1 MSASAAVALLYAVVR
16 TQRPPQACGRR
27 EVKPAHRQIMA
38 HAACPRRHASQQHLG
53 AELKDERGIG
63 PMTRRPEPS
72 AKHVL
77 VDCVRRQRASCCRL
91 AQPTRRLHHLVT
103 ARLHVHHSHADGPPL
118 GGGRRRL
125 REARWAGGGQRG
137 VGIRRVHAQL
147 AQCGAQIGLSAREI
161 ALGIAER
168 DVAYARVGAPVDE
181 TRDVRENEL
190 AVLRVNAAGKRRLA
204 GAVRAG

>member
-1 MSASAAVALLYAVVR
+1 
-16 TQRPPQACGRR
+16 
-27 EVKPAHRQIMA
+27 
-38 HAACPRRHASQQHLG
+38 
-53 AELKDERGIG
+53 
-63 PMTRRPEPS
+63 MTRRPEPS

-91 AQPTRRLHHLVT
+91 AQPTRRRHHLVT
-103 ARLHVHHSHADGPPL
+103 TRLHVHHSHADGPL

-181 TRDVRENEL
+181 TRDVREKEL